1 MRERLGR
8 DSENLSSLEIPVF
21 MRVLRDLLRDEMFFT
36 RTIIIVLTKAAD
48 IVYKKREFFPGWER
62 FIPS

>member
-21 MRVLRDLLRDEMFFT
+21 IRGLRDLLRDFNLQT
-36 RTIIIVLTKAAD
+36 PTAVQVCLIGLISPLDAD
-48 IVYKKREFFPGWER
+48 E
-62 FIPS
+62 

>member
-8 DSENLSSLEIPVF
+8 DSENLSSLEIPVL

-36 RTIIIVLTKAAD
+36 RTIK
-48 IVYKKREFFPGWER
+48 
-62 FIPS
+62 